1 MQYNQITDLT
11 VAQLGAHIESRT
23 ISPVDVAQ
31 AFLNRIDVLE
41 PTLNAFISRVDEH
54 ALKVAH
60 DVEKDISRGHYR
72 GAWHGIPVGLKD
84 LFWTKGIRTTSGSQ
98 IDRDFVPQ
106 EDAAV
111 FNRLVKAGAYCIGKL
126 HMTEYAFDGTS
137 LNYHYGTAHNPWDTT
152 RMAGGSSSG
161 SGVAVASGQVPIA
174 LGTDTGGSVR
184 VPASLCGITGFKP
197 TFGLISR
204 YGVTPL
210 SWSMDHVGPLTKTVH
225 DAAIAINVMAGYD
238 NRDPYSVRRA
248 SIDYLSGLDNGMKG
262 VRVGV
267 PREFIWDMLDPEVD
281 QAFRTSL
288 SQMESLGAVIEYLSV
303 PALQLVNASGSV
315 VQTAEAATIHRS
327 HVLKQGHLLDPVIRR
342 RIESGMFISAEA
354 YLHAQQVRTKLRNEL
369 LTVMDQ
375 VDLIA
380 TPTTSIVA
388 PYIDQEQV
396 IIKGQSVSVREAL
409 LRITRVFSTVGF
421 PAISVPCGFTKGK
434 LPIGLQI
441 VGKPLGEVLLLQAAH
456 AYQKST
462 QWHLRKPDI
471 MYLL

>member
-1 MQYNQITDLT
+1 MQDNQITDLT
-11 VAQLGAHIESRT
+11 VSQLGAHIESRAM
-23 ISPVDVAQ
+23 SPIDVAH
-31 AFLNRIDVLE
+31 AFLGRIDTVE
-41 PTLNAFISRVDEH
+41 PKLNAFISRVDEH
-54 ALKVAH
+54 ALEAAH
-60 DVEKDISRGHYR
+60 DAENEIAGGHYR
-72 GAWHGIPVGLKD
+72 GVFHGIPVGLKD

-98 IDRDFVPQ
+98 IDRDFVPR
-106 EDAAV
+106 EDAAA
-111 FNRLVKAGAYCIGKL
+111 FSKLVKAGAYCIGKL

-137 LNYHYGTAHNPWDTT
+137 LNHHYGTAHNPWDTT

-161 SGVAVASGQVPIA
+161 SGVAVASAQVPIA

-197 TFGLISR
+197 TSGLISR

-225 DAAIAINVMAGYD
+225 DAAIAINVMVGYD
-238 NRDPYSVRRA
+238 NRDAGSVQG
-248 SIDYLSGLDNGMKG
+248 SPSDYVSGLDKGMQG
-262 VRVGV
+262 VRIGV
-267 PREFIWDMLDPEVD
+267 PREFIWDMLDPEVE
-281 QAFRTSL
+281 QAFRTSI
-288 SQMESLGAVIEYLSV
+288 SQMESLGGIIEDLSV
-303 PALQLVNASGSV
+303 PALELVNASGSV

-354 YLHAQQVRTKLRNEL
+354 YIHAQQVRNKLRNEL
-369 LTVMDQ
+369 LKVMDR
-375 VDLIA
+375 VDVIA

-388 PYIDQEQV
+388 PYIDQERV
-396 IIKGQSVSVREAL
+396 IIGGQSVPVREAL

-421 PAISVPCGFTKGK
+421 PAISVPCGFTEAG

-441 VGKPLGEVLLLQAAH
+441 VGKPLGEVLLLQVAH

-462 QWHLRKPDI
+462 QWHLRRPAT
-471 MYLL
+471 